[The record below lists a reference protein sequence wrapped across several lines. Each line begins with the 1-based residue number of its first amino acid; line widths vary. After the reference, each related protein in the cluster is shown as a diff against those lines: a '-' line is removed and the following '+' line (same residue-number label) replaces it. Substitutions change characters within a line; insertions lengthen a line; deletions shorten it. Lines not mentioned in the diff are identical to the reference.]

1 MLVQAHGI
9 VDGLPRDL
17 AKDGVLAIEVVT
29 AIHCDEELA
38 VVGVWG
44 ILIGT
49 CDETPTWYGC
59 LVRLAPN
66 KVQDRDSH
74 SGSLSKDLHTQQNP
88 PRAMSLCC
96 LETV

>member
-49 CDETPTWYGC
+49 CEETPAWYDC
-59 LVRLAPN
+59 LVRLAPG
-66 KVQDRDSH
+66 KGQDRLPFWQLEQGLALSADPSTH
-74 SGSLSKDLHTQQNP
+74 DESLLS
-88 PRAMSLCC
+88 
-96 LETV
+96 